1 MGDEKMAL
9 RIQATDTK
17 ILALLPF
24 IEFQILFKFHK
35 QQELINSKL
44 TSSAEIHGVANG
56 VVAVDAE
63 RHQDVRRRIRDEN
76 LLILIFSA
84 E

>member
-24 IEFQILFKFHK
+24 LIFHFKFSSNSINK
-35 QQELINSKL
+35 QELIHCKL
-44 TSSAEIHGVANG
+44 TSSAEIHGVADG
-56 VVAVDAE
+56 VVAVNAE
-63 RHQDVRRRIRDEN
+63 RHQDVRR
-76 LLILIFSA
+76 
-84 E
+84 